1 MKRLVSSIFLT
12 SCLWAV
18 ANLSEYPQS
27 FQSAAPVSTSS
38 NLFDTF
44 YGQQIR
50 LALRSDIITVP
61 FKPQMGGTR
70 RPSQSLYL
78 GLQQALQGS
87 SDGWK

>member
-18 ANLSEYPQS
+18 ANLSEYSQPPQT
-27 FQSAAPVSTSS
+27 AAHVSTSS

-44 YGQQIR
+44 YGQQIP
-50 LALRSDIITVP
+50 LALRLDIIAVT
-61 FKPQMGGTR
+61 FKRQMDGTHR
-70 RPSQSLYL
+70 SSQSLYL

-87 SDGWK
+87 SGG